1 MAKRL
6 PSKPKMPT
14 MYDVAKLAG
23 VSQPTVSRVLNQNDT
38 TVQISE
44 ETRTRV
50 LAAVEAL
57 GYHPNILARSLRTQR
72 TQTIAL
78 LIADISNGFYH
89 TITRAVQDVAHS
101 NGYEVL
107 ISNSDHIYENEKHF
121 CEAVSRRPV
130 DGMIMVPIHLT
141 ESDLEDYFGNTHT
154 PVAILGSHLH
164 YNGGDIVYMDDEQA
178 TYEGVRWMITER
190 HYESFGFVGVADDL
204 PPGPRR
210 LHGFKRALNEF
221 GLFLD
226 PRLFFR
232 GDFTMESGAECVHQ
246 LIQTGIL
253 PHALFVLNDLMAIG
267 AILALQEAGYR
278 VPEDIAVMGF
288 DDIPEAKIVR
298 PMLTTIAQDPR
309 DIGLKLAHTLFERI
323 NNPDIEQPRVL
334 ESPWKLM
341 IRDSA

>member
-1 MAKRL
+1 MAKRS
-6 PSKPKMPT
+6 PSKPKLPT

-44 ETRTRV
+44 ETRARV
-50 LAAVEAL
+50 LAAVEEL
-57 GYHPNILARSLRTQR
+57 GYHPNALARSLRTQR

-89 TITRAVQDVAHS
+89 TITRAVQDVAHL

-107 ISNSDHIYENEKHF
+107 ISNSDHIYKNEKHF

-141 ESDLEDYFGNTHT
+141 ESDLLGYFGNAHT

-178 TYEGVRWMITER
+178 TYEGVRWMISER
-190 HYESFGFVGVADDL
+190 HYESFGFIGVADDL

-210 LHGFKRALNEF
+210 FHGFMRALNEF
-221 GLFLD
+221 GLLLD
-226 PRLFFR
+226 PRFLFK
-232 GDFTMESGAECVHQ
+232 GDFTMESGAEAARKLVES
-246 LIQTGIL
+246 GIM

-267 AILALQEAGYR
+267 VILALQEAGVR

-309 DIGLKLAHTLFERI
+309 DIGLKLAHALFDRI
-323 NNPDIEQPRVL
+323 NNPEIEQPRIF

-341 IRDSA
+341 VRDSA